1 MPEENL
7 ISYHAVIALA
17 GRRIDAPET
26 KPARFPLQNVP
37 IVRERLAALLAA
49 EHAEA
54 LVCSAACGADL
65 IALAE
70 AERLGLRRR
79 IVLPFPAKRFRETSV
94 TDRPGEWGSLYD
106 RLIAA
111 AQAAGDLVVLSG
123 TGGDYDAAYAAA
135 NQTIIRE
142 AEALAQANSDDRP
155 FRRVAV
161 IVWEGSAREGTDASG
176 GLLALAKQAGFE
188 ERSVLTR

>member
-1 MPEENL
+1 MPKEN
-7 ISYHAVIALA
+7 IIPYHAVIALA

-26 KPARFPLQNVP
+26 KSARFPLSNVP

-79 IVLPFPAKRFRETSV
+79 IVLPFRQSAFV
-94 TDRPGEWGSLYD
+94 RPL
-106 RLIAA
+106 
-111 AQAAGDLVVLSG
+111 
-123 TGGDYDAAYAAA
+123 
-135 NQTIIRE
+135 
-142 AEALAQANSDDRP
+142 
-155 FRRVAV
+155 
-161 IVWEGSAREGTDASG
+161 
-176 GLLALAKQAGFE
+176 
-188 ERSVLTR
+188 

>member
-1 MPEENL
+1 MPKENI

-26 KPARFPLQNVP
+26 KSVRFPLNNVP

-65 IALAE
+65 IALSE

-79 IVLPFPAKRFRETSV
+79 IVLPFSAKRFRETSV
-94 TDRPGEWGSLYD
+94 TDRPGEWGPLYD
-106 RLIAA
+106 RLIAE
-111 AQAAGDLVVLSG
+111 AQAAGDLVVLPA
-123 TGGDYDAAYAAA
+123 TGGDDDAAYANA
-135 NQTIIRE
+135 NHIIIRE
-142 AEALAQANSDDRP
+142 AQGLAQAAPDGRP
-155 FRRVAV
+155 YRLIAV
-161 IVWEGSAREGTDASG
+161 IVWEGSAREGADASG
-176 GLLALAKQAGFE
+176 GLLTLAKQAGFE
-188 ERSVLTR
+188 ERSVLTH